1 MGLVDA
7 GGKTKSKVTFVDVD
21 RGIDPRHAEE
31 KRKELERI
39 RRCRTS
45 WGCRQAGLHHRTQA
59 VRRVANV
66 LLKKDMTLK
75 NW

>member
-7 GGKTKSKVTFVDVD
+7 EGKTKSKVTFVDVD

-39 RRCRTS
+39 RRCRTP
-45 WGCRQAGLHHRTQA
+45 AEVLGLPPG
-59 VRRVANV
+59 RVAPQN
-66 LLKKDMTLK
+66 TSRT
-75 NW
+75 